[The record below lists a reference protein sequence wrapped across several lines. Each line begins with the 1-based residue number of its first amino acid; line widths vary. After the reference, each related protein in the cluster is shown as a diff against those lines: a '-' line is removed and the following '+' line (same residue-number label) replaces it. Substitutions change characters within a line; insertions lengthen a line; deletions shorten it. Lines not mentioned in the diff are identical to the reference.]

1 MGGAVWSL
9 MVSYIA
15 TMHENGSVRKLSTVI
30 STLQLTVLCLVLEM
44 EQR

>member
-1 MGGAVWSL
+1 MGGADWSL

-15 TMHENGSVRKLSTVI
+15 TMHENGTVRKLSSVI
-30 STLQLTVLCLVLEM
+30 STLQPTVLCLALEM